1 MASETVESEDLIY
14 QVTLTSGETRGRR
27 PVGVTDK
34 VWTGTEV
41 VLNPPPNPPTTR
53 AFRPAHI
60 DKASSGGLKFVD
72 PVINLRASDG
82 RLTYGYGLICYD
94 FRADNAE
101 RTDVSGRPNKSMKDV
116 ERVLSATLKFQ
127 VSTIAGSNAAFYIA
141 CLPKVNLTRGPIP
154 AIGELGMNYFLGYNE
169 IYTDPRGRPITSR
182 HGGSGNINPAC
193 IAGSSVNREGAV
205 MPIVLRST
213 DSFPVMITVDLRP
226 RMLTALQ
233 TAMMRRTV
241 FGLAVVPVQ
250 GFDSGHNPFQP
261 DQGLAFWD
269 GTLRVGRDITNGVKV
284 RSGLERGFVPPMLEY
299 KYALNDR
306 RRSEGAGSARATE
319 SGFMADDIF
328 ASTNSGFGS

>member
-1 MASETVESEDLIY
+1 MARETVESEDLIY
-14 QVTLTSGETRGRR
+14 QVQLTSNITRGRFS
-27 PVGVTDK
+27 TDK
-34 VWTGTEV
+34 AWTGTEI
-41 VLNPPPNPPTTR
+41 VLNLPNPPIRQTFQPS
-53 AFRPAHI
+53 AVV
-60 DKASSGGLKFVD
+60 KAASGGQRFVD
-72 PVINLRASDG
+72 PTIRFRASDG
-82 RLTYGYGLICYD
+82 RLDYGYGLICYD
-94 FRADNAE
+94 FRTDNAE
-101 RTDVSGRPNKSMKDV
+101 RTDVSGRPSRSMKDV
-116 ERVLSATLKFQ
+116 ERVLSAELVFQ
-127 VSTIAGSNAAFYIA
+127 VSTIAGSRADFYIA
-141 CLPKVNLTRGPIP
+141 CLPKVNLTTGPTP
-154 AIGELGMNYFLGYNE
+154 VSTELGMNYFLGYNE
-169 IYTDPRGRPITSR
+169 IYLDPRGRPVASR

-250 GFDSGHNPFQP
+250 GFDFGHSPFEP
-261 DQGLAFWD
+261 DQGQDFWN
-269 GTLRVGRDITNGVKV
+269 GTSRMRNDITNGAKV
-284 RSGLERGFVPPMLEY
+284 RSGLDASFISPKLIY